1 MRRETPG
8 WWKQIW
14 RHNPVDIERAQQD
27 VPGGLRWMPQQSPGG
42 GGLQTDM
49 ALGPCGVTHGD
60 MADVVCMVI
69 MVSTVITVRMVTW

>member
-1 MRRETPG
+1 
-8 WWKQIW
+8 
-14 RHNPVDIERAQQD
+14 
-27 VPGGLRWMPQQSPGG
+27 MPQQSPGG